1 MGMATIVICTALLLF
16 GASITLYSEDGW
28 MLLLVA
34 MVLAAA
40 FFFWLFLRA
49 VCTKKP
55 NPY

>member
-1 MGMATIVICTALLLF
+1 
-16 GASITLYSEDGW
+16 

-49 VCTKKP
+49 PWCDIDNECPARRGGHRWT
-55 NPY
+55 